1 MIKLKS
7 LLREDP
13 ASDVQNLITKVK
25 NYDEF
30 VAKLGDMVK
39 DPKVQAFIQSGKTD
53 GDLDDD
59 KLIAV
64 EKTIAVKD
72 LRPTQNEIDVNGS
85 LRWPLSRPES
95 LKNCLQKGPVTIKAP
110 VVTYNG
116 AYIIDGH
123 HRWSQLYSMN
133 KEGIISAIDLQGPK
147 MNPIDVLKIVQ
158 LSIAG
163 DLGEVPTQSVQG
175 QNLLKVDGK
184 FVADYVMKTITD
196 ECVKVFASMR
206 GKTLGTVNKQTIA
219 GKVVVPNVMEM
230 QKTSQ
235 PVPGAPKRNVMPQTD
250 DAKNAM
256 LNISKGVVNYNAPYQ
271 KESIQMI
278 KLIDLLKED
287 EAPKCPIATQN
298 VEVNLKH
305 RQIAIDRF
313 GYGPLNPN
321 NPNIKFWKA
330 KAQLWKLDTMDEA
343 KSARCNNCAAFNIT
357 TRILNCIGAGL
368 ASGEKS
374 VEPQETEPKTSVDTR
389 PQRAPEAP
397 VEENLINEISTLG
410 FSGIKRFAAKHG
422 FSVKSKMSGGRVP
435 YVTLTKDGK
444 SFGPFD
450 PTITTLASLQKRV
463 GIVTED
469 EIPDAP
475 VPEPETDDTENV
487 GEKDAW
493 ETIEAGKL
501 GYCTM
506 HKFKCA
512 GSRTCNAWIEG
523 GPVKDK

>member
-1 MIKLKS
+1 MIRLKS

-13 ASDVQNLITKVK
+13 ASDVQTLITKVK

-30 VAKLGDMVK
+30 VSKLGDLAQ
-39 DPKVQAFIQSGKTD
+39 DPKVQAFIKSGKAD
-53 GDLDDD
+53 GDLTDD
-59 KLIAV
+59 KLNAV
-64 EKTIAVKD
+64 HTSIHVKD
-72 LRPTQNEIDVNGS
+72 LRPTQNEIDVDGS
-85 LRWPLSRPES
+85 LKWPLTKPES
-95 LKNCLQKGPVTIKAP
+95 LRSYLQKGVVTIKAP
-110 VVTYNG
+110 IVVYNG

-123 HRWSQLYSMN
+123 HRWSQLYAMN
-133 KEGIISAIDLQGPK
+133 KEAVIDAIDLQGPS

-158 LSIAG
+158 LAIAG
-163 DLGEVPTQSVQG
+163 ELGKVPTATVKG
-175 QNLLKVDGK
+175 RNLLNEPGDFIAKYTVD
-184 FVADYVMKTITD
+184 TIIP
-196 ECVKVFASMR
+196 ECIEVFKKMR
-206 GKTLGTVNKQTIA
+206 GVTLGTVSKQTIA
-219 GKVVVPNVMEM
+219 GKIVVPNVMEM

-235 PVPGAPKRNVMPQTD
+235 PVPGAPKRSVMPQTD
-250 DAKNAM
+250 DAKDAM
-256 LNISKGVVNYNAPYQ
+256 LNISKGIVNFNAPYQ
-271 KESIQMI
+271 KESVQMI

-305 RQIAIDRF
+305 RQLAIDKY

-321 NPNIKFWKA
+321 NPNIKFWKE
-330 KAQLWKLDTMDEA
+330 KARIWKLATIEEA
-343 KSARCNNCAAFNIT
+343 KSARCNSCAAFNIT

-374 VEPQETEPKTSVDTR
+374 VEPQQSEPNTQ
-389 PQRAPEAP
+389 PQRQPDVP
-397 VEENLINEISTLG
+397 VEENLISEIATLG

-435 YVTLTKDGK
+435 YVTITKDGK
-444 SFGPFD
+444 SYGPFD
-450 PTITTLASLQKRV
+450 PTITTLTSLQKRV

-469 EIPDAP
+469 EIPEQPA
-475 VPEPETDDTENV
+475 PEPETDDTENV
-487 GEKDAW
+487 GEQDAW